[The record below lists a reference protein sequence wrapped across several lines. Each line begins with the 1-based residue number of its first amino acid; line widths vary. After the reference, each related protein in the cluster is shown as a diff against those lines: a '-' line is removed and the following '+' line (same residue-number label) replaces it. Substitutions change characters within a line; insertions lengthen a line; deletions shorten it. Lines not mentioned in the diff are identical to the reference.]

1 MAWRRPGDK
10 PLSEPMMISLPS
22 LPRLVLYML
31 YDTKDRS
38 LINEIESEEKL
49 DIEMSIAEQ
58 QKWSDGKLWSVA
70 II

>member
-1 MAWRRPGDK
+1 
-10 PLSEPMMISLPS
+10 
-22 LPRLVLYML
+22 ML
-31 YDTKDRS
+31 FDTKDRS

-58 QKWSDGKLWSVA
+58 QKWSDGKQWSAA